1 MPHRVDW
8 KLKNTNRKFYFP
20 NTLSFENGG
29 EAATLKT
36 LVSHPSLYNILLVL
50 LLDVV
55 LILLPLLAVIDFN
68 ISCPIEFAI
77 V

>member
-1 MPHRVDW
+1 MPHRVDR

-50 LLDVV
+50 LR
-55 LILLPLLAVIDFN
+55 
-68 ISCPIEFAI
+68 IERKKQKAI
-77 V
+77 PRQRYIKYSR